1 MYLILYEY
9 TNNLIGKIVIANGKY
24 CNLDN
29 NPEISIDEA
38 IPVIQLSQVPFDKRA
53 FGVVSGIEDASDKRV
68 GPIDPQGAWTKV
80 QEATLAGAKGKAK
93 LTRDKELG
101 ATKMKMGGKMG
112 RSEKSYGLDKKQK
125 ATKEVNPAGFRKAA
139 LKRESELVEKRS
151 GEMAP
156 KLKSKKK

>member
-1 MYLILYEY
+1 MA
-9 TNNLIGKIVIANGKY
+9 KITKDRMG
-24 CNLDN
+24 
-29 NPEISIDEA
+29 S
-38 IPVIQLSQVPFDKRA
+38 LSGMK
-53 FGVVSGIEDASDKRV
+53 ASDKRV

-80 QEATLAGAKGKAK
+80 QEATLADARMKATLK
-93 LTRDKELG
+93 KDKELG
-101 ATKMKMGGKMG
+101 ATKMKSGGKMG
-112 RSEKSYGLDKKQK
+112 RSEMQFGLNKKQK

>member
-1 MYLILYEY
+1 MA
-9 TNNLIGKIVIANGKY
+9 KITKDRMG
-24 CNLDN
+24 
-29 NPEISIDEA
+29 S
-38 IPVIQLSQVPFDKRA
+38 LSGMK
-53 FGVVSGIEDASDKRV
+53 ASDKRV

-80 QEATLAGAKGKAK
+80 QEATLAGARGKAK
-93 LTRDKELG
+93 LTKDKELG

-112 RSEKSYGLDKKQK
+112 RSEKSYGLDKKQT

>member
-1 MYLILYEY
+1 MAKVRKDPM
-9 TNNLIGKIVIANGKY
+9 G
-24 CNLDN
+24 
-29 NPEISIDEA
+29 SM
-38 IPVIQLSQVPFDKRA
+38 
-53 FGVVSGIEDASDKRV
+53 SGLKASDKRV

-101 ATKMKMGGKMG
+101 ATKMKSGGKMG